1 MSYKSKKEVRP
12 SSSLNSTE
20 TSPIQEASK
29 QPDQSETIIQPI
41 IPSSNFN
48 TSRVK
53 LPDQSQCTV
62 FMQSTVFVI
71 LISRMC
77 LNCDLLCMAT
87 ISPIWNPAKN
97 LSEQFSEM
105 SQFDDGQQPFERV
118 VNKLVSKAI
127 EFKEKF
133 RIQKNAV
140 EEAIF
145 QKSRIVDQLRNKKET
160 KDKLQL
166 FQSLEDTRTK
176 MDSALTRAQAA
187 IRKLGRQ
194 SRTAQLLVETGV
206 GEKELVDNKMA
217 DFGIDVAEERK
228 SLEYLEQ
235 DVERERVEF
244 SSLLKI
250 GWKAVQQV
258 SEAVELMIEEI
269 QETSEAVEKKIDEVQ
284 NDIKKGFKN
293 EQFFERMARL
303 LEYRVSRVEDIQKAG
318 ASASTDNQVRIVFK
332 ETGTSPCQLDRSPDR
347 RRSPSPVRR
356 RSPSPVRRRSPSPVR
371 GKSPSPQPTH
381 SRRQHSPY
389 EERNRHQGSQQ
400 GTGSSIPVRCVF
412 CLEEHLSDTCRRY
425 WTTEARRDR
434 LHKRS
439 RCTRCLRPHPNA
451 PNHRCPPVKQCYYCN
466 SSGRHHRSVCRQ
478 RPQ

>member
-1 MSYKSKKEVRP
+1 MSCKSKKEVRP

-41 IPSSNFN
+41 IPSSNLN

-62 FMQSTVFVI
+62 FLLSTVFVI

-77 LNCDLLCMAT
+77 LNYDLLCMT
-87 ISPIWNPAKN
+87 TNSPIWNPDKQ

-118 VNKLVSKAI
+118 VNKLVLKAR

-133 RIQKNAV
+133 RIQQNAV

-176 MDSALTRAQAA
+176 MDSALMRAQAA
-187 IRKLGRQ
+187 IRELRRQ
-194 SRTAQLLVETGV
+194 QRTAQLLVEAGV
-206 GEKELVDNKMA
+206 GEQELVDNKMA
-217 DFGIDVAEERK
+217 DFGINVAEERK

-244 SSLLKI
+244 SNLLKV

-258 SEAVELMIEEI
+258 SDTMELKIEEI
-269 QETSEAVEKKIDEVQ
+269 QETSEAVEKKIDVVQ

-303 LEYRVSRVEDIQKAG
+303 LEYRLSRVEEIQTAG

-332 ETGTSPCQLDRSPDR
+332 ETGTSPCQLDRSPSPVR

-371 GKSPSPQPTH
+371 VRSPSPQPTH
-381 SRRQHSPY
+381 SRRQHSPH
-389 EERNRHQGSQQ
+389 EERNRHLGSQQ
-400 GTGSSIPVRCVF
+400 GTGSSFPVRCVF

-425 WTTEARRDR
+425 WTTAARRER
-434 LHKRS
+434 LDQRS
-439 RCTRCLRPHPNA
+439 SATDAYIPMHQTTDA
-451 PNHRCPPVKQCYYCN
+451 HQ
-466 SSGRHHRSVCRQ
+466 SSSATTATAAADTPGV
-478 RPQ
+478 